1 LDRRARIA
9 LAQTAASAAIWGT
22 SFPVVTIGLRGGLD
36 PGVFVF
42 LRFAIAAPPMII
54 AAAALRKGL
63 APLIRGREVW
73 ILGTLNAVGFV
84 SQYVGQ
90 LYTPATVAALLV
102 NLSVVFAAAGGA
114 IFLKEKIGVPKAVG
128 IVLALIGTMLVT
140 TKGDLLAFGGSQ
152 VLGDSLYLVSA
163 VTWAGYVVYAKERI
177 EKMHLDPLLLAAGIV
192 LITAILTFPVALL
205 GGFRLPVSG
214 PSILAVLYT
223 ALLNTAV
230 AFVLYQQGLRYLAA
244 GTSALVLVL
253 EVVVALLVSAGFLGE
268 SITPLA
274 GAGALMIVA
283 ALVAVSGL
291 EWRQNRQ

>member
-1 LDRRARIA
+1 
-9 LAQTAASAAIWGT
+9 
-22 SFPVVTIGLRGGLD
+22 
-36 PGVFVF
+36 
-42 LRFAIAAPPMII
+42 
-54 AAAALRKGL
+54 
-63 APLIRGREVW
+63 
-73 ILGTLNAVGFV
+73 
-84 SQYVGQ
+84 
-90 LYTPATVAALLV
+90 
-102 NLSVVFAAAGGA
+102 
-114 IFLKEKIGVPKAVG
+114 
-128 IVLALIGTMLVT
+128 
-140 TKGDLLAFGGSQ
+140 
-152 VLGDSLYLVSA
+152 
-163 VTWAGYVVYAKERI
+163 
-177 EKMHLDPLLLAAGIV
+177 MHLDPLLLAAGIV